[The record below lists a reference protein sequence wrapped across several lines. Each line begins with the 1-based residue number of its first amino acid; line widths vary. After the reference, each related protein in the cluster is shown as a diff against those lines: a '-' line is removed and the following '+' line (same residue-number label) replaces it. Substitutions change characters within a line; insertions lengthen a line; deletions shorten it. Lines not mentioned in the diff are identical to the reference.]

1 MRDSPDEL
9 MEAISKTIPEDFFE
23 AVQLEITQ
31 RLSAF
36 TDGIQAYQSAARND
50 RPPEPPVI
58 WQSGA
63 ARLLDYGATIEAAKP
78 GLPILVV
85 PSLVNRGYI
94 LDLTEDRSLLRHL
107 AKQGLRPL
115 LMDWGS
121 PGTEEKSYTLTD
133 YITGPLQNAFD
144 HIREHSGSAPVLM
157 GYCMGGDLTL
167 ALAARNPGQIP
178 ALVLMA
184 TPWDFQAGQEAYL
197 PILAAMAPA
206 LESMIQALGLLP
218 VDVLQAMFAGLN
230 PGGPGIKFRNFA
242 NLSLASAQAQTFIA
256 LEDWLNDGVPLAGPV
271 ARECLFEWY
280 LQNTP
285 ATGQWRI
292 AGDVVNPADITAP
305 SLVVVPDTD
314 YIVPPEGAKML
325 ANLIPGAQLK
335 MVKAGH
341 IGMVA
346 GGRARSALYAPLV
359 KWLHGVL
366 S

>member
-1 MRDSPDEL
+1 MA
-9 MEAISKTIPEDFFE
+9 AISRTTPEKFFE
-23 AVQLEITQ
+23 AVQLEVTQ

-36 TDGIQAYQSAARND
+36 TDGIQAYQSAARTA

-63 ARLLDYGATIEAAKP
+63 MRLLDYGATFETANSGP
-78 GLPILVV
+78 PILVV

-94 LDLTEDRSLLRHL
+94 LDLTADRSLLRHL

-115 LMDWGS
+115 LVDWGS
-121 PGTEEKSYTLTD
+121 PGQAETTYTLTD
-133 YITGPLQNAFD
+133 YITGPLQGAFD
-144 HIREHSGSAPVLM
+144 HIRQDSGLAPALM
-157 GYCMGGDLTL
+157 GYCMGGDLAL
-167 ALAARNPGQIP
+167 ALASRNPSQVS
-178 ALVLMA
+178 ALVLLA

-197 PILAAMAPA
+197 PMLAAMAPA
-206 LESMIQALGLLP
+206 IETIIDGLGMLP
-218 VDVLQAMFAGLN
+218 SDVLQAMFTGLN
-230 PGGPGIKFRNFA
+230 PGGAGIKFRHFA
-242 NLSLASAQAQTFIA
+242 DMPTKSAPAKMFIA

-271 ARECLFEWY
+271 ARECLFDWY

-292 AGDVVNPADITAP
+292 AGDVVDPASISAP
-305 SLVVVPDTD
+305 SLVIVPETD
-314 YIVPPEGAKML
+314 YIVPPEGAKVL
-325 ANLIPGAQLK
+325 ADAIPRAQLK

-346 GGRARSALYAPLV
+346 GGRARSTLYTPLV
-359 KWLHGVL
+359 KWLRGAL